1 MKRLLYTVALIFCI
15 GGLPLLAW
23 AEGTEE
29 VWQGS
34 LDTGGITLRVVFH
47 IVQSGAGK
55 YSGTLDSPDQ
65 GAKDIA
71 ITVTTYTEETLKV
84 EVPAVS
90 GSFEGKL
97 SKNGREAVGTWR
109 QGANDLPLI
118 LTKGGKPAEAPRPQ
132 TPQPPFPYDVE
143 DVTFD
148 SKPDVKI
155 AGTLTLP
162 HDRAGRVPTVLLIAG
177 SGPNTRN
184 EPILNHQVFLVL
196 ADYLTRRGFGVL
208 RCDKRGVGKSTG
220 SFAQATSMDFADDAE
235 AGVAYLKTRKEVDGA
250 KIGLVGHSEGGLIA
264 PLVASRNKNVAF
276 IVMMAGPGMNGEQ
289 ILYRQAA
296 LIAKANGGKDA
307 DVADN
312 RKLQEKM
319 FAIVR
324 ENKNSAV
331 ATQRMKT
338 MMDTLWDGSTEEQ
351 RKAIKSKDALYAQ
364 GNAVASPWMHTFLAY
379 DPLPALRKVT
389 CPVLALDGSKDL
401 QVPPKEDLS
410 AIESALKA
418 GGNTD
423 YTIQEL
429 PNLNHL
435 FQTCTTGSPSEYG
448 IIEETMAP
456 VALKTIGD
464 WIAAH
469 TKKKP

>member
-1 MKRLLYTVALIFCI
+1 MKRLLYTVVLLLCV

-29 VWQGS
+29 IWNGS
-34 LDTGGITLRVVFH
+34 LDVNGIKLRVIFH
-47 IVQSGAGK
+47 IVKIADGK
-55 YSGTLDSPDQ
+55 FSGTLDSPDQ
-65 GAKDIA
+65 GAKGIA
-71 ITVTTYTEETLKV
+71 ITVTTYNKEIFAI

-97 SKNGREAVGTWR
+97 SKDGREVIGTWR
-109 QGANDLPLI
+109 QGPGEAPLT
-118 LTKGGKPAEAPRPQ
+118 LTLGGKAAESPRPQ

-148 SKPDVKI
+148 SKPDVKL

-162 HDRAGRVPTVLLIAG
+162 RNRTGRVPTVLLIAG

-184 EPILNHQVFLVL
+184 EPILNHQIFLVL
-196 ADYLTRRGFGVL
+196 ADYLTQRGFGVL
-208 RCDKRGVGKSTG
+208 RYDKRGIGKSTG
-220 SFAQATSMDFADDAE
+220 SYSQATSMDFADDAE
-235 AGVAYLKTRKEVDGA
+235 AGIAYLKTRKEVDGSHL
-250 KIGLVGHSEGGLIA
+250 GLIGHSEGGLIA
-264 PLVASRNKNVAF
+264 PLIASRNKDVAF

-289 ILYRQAA
+289 ILYRKAA
-296 LIAKANGGKDA
+296 LIAKANRGE
-307 DVADN
+307 DVAIAEN
-312 RKLQEKM
+312 RKVQEKM

-324 ENKNSAV
+324 ENKDTIA
-331 ATQRMKT
+331 ATQHMR
-338 MMDTLWDGSTEEQ
+338 TLIDALWAGYTDEQ
-351 RKAIKSKDALYAQ
+351 RSAIKSKEALYAQ
-364 GNAVASPWMHTFLAY
+364 GNALTSPWMRHFLIY
-379 DPLPALRKVT
+379 EPLPALQKVT
-389 CPVLALDGSKDL
+389 CPVLALNGSKDL
-401 QVPPKEDLS
+401 QVPPKEDLE
-410 AIESALKA
+410 AIASALKA

-423 YTIQEL
+423 YTIKEL

-456 VALKTIGD
+456 IALKTVGD

-469 TKKKP
+469 TKK